1 VLGEGALVRGREVQ
15 PQPHWQGSSSARAG
29 GRSSSAGGAG
39 WRSSTAAARGTCLEQ
54 AKEDVCVDGA
64 LVGLIQYD
72 DAVLQ
77 GGKGELQ
84 GQRVSLWVCGGGGVS
99 L

>member
-1 VLGEGALVRGREVQ
+1 MLGEGALVQGREVQ

-29 GRSSSAGGAG
+29 G
-39 WRSSTAAARGTCLEQ
+39 RSSTAAARGTCLEQ

-84 GQRVSLWVCGGGGVS
+84 GQRMSLWVCGGGGVS